1 MIKELFR
8 DVVKYLPSYVVPAVV
23 GVVAI
28 PVITRLFSPEEYGN
42 YILVMT
48 TVSVLSALSSA
59 WLSSAIIRFLPAYK
73 LANQVGELRTTI
85 VKLAIT
91 SIMVTSIIFAG
102 ILLLLVKSR
111 ISPELYFLMRIGALV
126 LIVTSCSQIFLAFL
140 RAERRVMLYSSF
152 IVWQSVTKL
161 GIGMVMVLIFG
172 YGVDGLLWGVV
183 LALGATL
190 PLMWKFTIG
199 KLSLKEGRL
208 RSRMSREMAKY
219 GFPVVAVNLATW
231 VLSFS
236 DRYML
241 GIFRGSQ
248 EVGIYS
254 ASYTISE
261 HTIFMIASVFM
272 VASAPIGFRIW
283 ETQGSQASQN
293 FINRLSRYYI
303 LIGLPITVGL
313 SALARSV
320 VGILTAQAYSSG
332 YKIVPVVAFGA
343 FLVGITHRFSE
354 VLTFYKRTD
363 ILMYC
368 MIGAALL
375 NIGLNFIFIP
385 KYGYMAAAATTLI
398 AYGADL
404 TGRIVLSRRF
414 FVWKFPFKSLGKA
427 AVASAVMGV
436 VVYPVGN
443 SLTSS
448 TLANLVLGVVVGML
462 VYAVMILLLREPQ
475 KEEIQGLLTI
485 LLRRKR

>member
-102 ILLLLVKSR
+102 ILLLVKSR

-172 YGVDGLLWGVV
+172 YGIDGLLWGVV

-261 HTIFMIASVFM
+261 YTIFTVAFLFMIAS
-272 VASAPIGFRIW
+272 APIAFHVW
-283 ETQGSQASQN
+283 ETQGSHASQN
-293 FINRLSRYYI
+293 FINKLCRYYI
-303 LIGLPITVGL
+303 LTALPVTVGL
-313 SALARSV
+313 SVLARPV

-332 YKIVPVVAFGA
+332 YRIIPVVAFGA

-354 VLTFYKRTD
+354 ALTLYKRTD

-368 MIGAALL
+368 MIGAAFL

-448 TLANLVLGVVVGML
+448 TLANLVLGVVVGVL

>member
-1 MIKELFR
+1 MIKELFK
-8 DVVKYLPSYVVPAVV
+8 DVVRYLPSYVVPAVV
-23 GVVAI
+23 GIVAI
-28 PVITRLFSPEEYGN
+28 PVITRLFSPEDYGN
-42 YILVMT
+42 YVLVMT

-59 WLSSAIIRFLPAYK
+59 WLSSAIIRFLPAYE
-73 LANQVGELRTTI
+73 LANRVGELRATV
-85 VKLAIT
+85 VKLAIA
-91 SIMVTSIIFAG
+91 SIAAIIIIFVG
-102 ILLLLVKSR
+102 ILFLIKSR
-111 ISPELYFLMRIGALV
+111 ISADLYFLMRIGALV
-126 LIVTSCSQIFLAFL
+126 LIVTSCSQILLGFL
-140 RAERRVMLYSSF
+140 RAERQVILYSSF
-152 IVWQSVTKL
+152 QMWQSVARF
-161 GIGMVMVLIFG
+161 GVGMAMVLVFHH
-172 YGVDGLLWGVV
+172 GVEGLLWGAF
-183 LALGATL
+183 LALAVTL
-190 PLMWKFTIG
+190 PLMWKLAVG
-199 KLSLKEGRL
+199 KLPLKEGCL
-208 RSRMSREMAKY
+208 RSRMSCEMAKY

-448 TLANLVLGVVVGML
+448 TLANLVLGVVVGVL